1 MLATSERDVQ
11 RRVKKSIANTFR
23 IPCAL
28 LLIAL
33 EFTNLATFL
42 VDGGNSPGTNRHSS
56 YAFQFAAYGI
66 AGLVLLL
73 DREAMRRIIRKP
85 IVRWAFVTLM
95 LLTWA
100 MLVRTFNVPIGYTDY
115 LLLRTFGLQVNS
127 IGLLLTCIIIF
138 DDPYVLQLTKR
149 AVGIATLVGVL
160 LNIYDFIRPGTFS
173 VIYGRAAGLYMQPNS
188 SGMALV
194 FGCLIGLTVV
204 RGRWGREAF
213 LLCTLVGVVVTFSRE
228 AVLAFGVV
236 LIAGVWA
243 SALSPRRLAVV
254 AGIGIGMFIAF
265 NVAPA
270 INESRILT
278 SDAASRLTLQW
289 SDASAKDRARLAEK
303 TLERF
308 EEAPLMGE
316 GFGTTL
322 YWQDSQS
329 HNAYLELLAD
339 CGILGVLVI
348 PGLILSINRGTWDSY
363 AFAIIVILWGFF
375 NHNLLLDFFGLISL
389 AIEADEPNKLQ
400 DVGAMAFSNLGY
412 RTS

>member
-254 AGIGIGMFIAF
+254 AGIGIGIFIAF

-278 SDAASRLTLQW
+278 S
-289 SDASAKDRARLAEK
+289 
-303 TLERF
+303 ERF